1 MHRQTTRRKT
11 MTPMT
16 TAALTNRTRP
26 IMFHQV
32 QPSATRTSASR
43 YAVVT
48 IDPWHNTSIP
58 LDSLLDRGRN
68 PLVSSVDSNKPNN
81 GLDDMFEPFK
91 IENLPEPGAK
101 GARGLGGSGSGLPP
115 RNQPCPSCGSLNPP
129 FNRHCEACGA
139 RLSQTPLPVAPQPML
154 RTTAGA
160 RALMV
165 LAAVILTVALLALAV
180 NVFRGDG
187 GAAVTTVAPTT
198 TVEPVLDIVELTPI
212 QIRCDSEYPSFPCT
226 ALIDGDPEG
235 SAPYNSWNAEDG
247 GIGVEITVFF
257 SPPVQLTEMIIYN
270 VDDEERFHRNARAE
284 GLEIRLSDLPQAI
297 IEDLEN
303 TNEPQRIQL
312 RGIRTSNLT
321 ITITG
326 AYVGETWDGNAP
338 YPELAMQEIQFYGR
352 VSPDPGG

>member
-1 MHRQTTRRKT
+1 MPSSLSIRGTIPRYRRILSFGPRSK
-11 MTPMT
+11 
-16 TAALTNRTRP
+16 R
-26 IMFHQV
+26 
-32 QPSATRTSASR
+32 
-43 YAVVT
+43 
-48 IDPWHNTSIP
+48 
-58 LDSLLDRGRN
+58 
-68 PLVSSVDSNKPNN
+68 LVSNVDSNKPDENLEN
-81 GLDDMFEPFK
+81 PFEPFEL
-91 IENLPEPGAK
+91 ENLPAQDTQR
-101 GARGLGGSGSGLPP
+101 ARGTGGGGSGRPP

-180 NVFRGDG
+180 NVFRGNG
-187 GAAVTTVAPTT
+187 EATT
-198 TVEPVLDIVELTPI
+198 TTGATTTLEPVLDIEKLTPI
-212 QIRCDSEYPSFPCT
+212 QIRCDSEYSSFPCT

-270 VDDEERFHRNARAE
+270 VDDEERFHRNARVE
-284 GLEIRLSDLPQAI
+284 GLEIRLSDLPQAF
-297 IEDLEN
+297 IEELEN
-303 TNEPQRIQL
+303 TTEPQRIQL
-312 RGIRTSNLT
+312 SGIRTSNLT
-321 ITITG
+321 ITITS
-326 AYVGETWDGNAP
+326 AYPGETWNGNAP
-338 YPELAMQEIQFYGR
+338 YPELALQEIEFYGR